1 MQHFNMRLTDVSLQI
16 DGPLNKE
23 NLCEA
28 PISKAVQMTSGD
40 SVKTALL
47 LELDISVSLIN
58 WSPKHYVLVLCTMN

>member
-1 MQHFNMRLTDVSLQI
+1 MRHFNMRLTDVCLQI

-23 NLCEA
+23 NLHEV

-47 LELDISVSLIN
+47 LELDISVSLIH
-58 WSPKHYVLVLCTMN
+58 WSP